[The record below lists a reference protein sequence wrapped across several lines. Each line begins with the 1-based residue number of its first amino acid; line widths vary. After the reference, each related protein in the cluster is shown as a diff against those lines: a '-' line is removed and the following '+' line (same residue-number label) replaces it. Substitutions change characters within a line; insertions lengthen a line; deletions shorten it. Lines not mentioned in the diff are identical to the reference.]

1 MGSQLFP
8 SNYLNGKTEQQAMK
22 THEQIRS
29 TQKDH
34 TISGKLNDNINM
46 DSIKVGSC
54 NAHIFKWLLTKK
66 AYIYIYIRLSLLSC
80 IAYTLIIYQCLTI
93 LTNMPQE
100 HIKNCAW
107 I

>member
-8 SNYLNGKTEQQAMK
+8 SNYLNDKTEQPAMK

-34 TISGKLNDNINM
+34 TISEKMNDNINM

-66 AYIYIYIRLSLLSC
+66 AYIYIYI
-80 IAYTLIIYQCLTI
+80 
-93 LTNMPQE
+93 
-100 HIKNCAW
+100 
-107 I
+107 